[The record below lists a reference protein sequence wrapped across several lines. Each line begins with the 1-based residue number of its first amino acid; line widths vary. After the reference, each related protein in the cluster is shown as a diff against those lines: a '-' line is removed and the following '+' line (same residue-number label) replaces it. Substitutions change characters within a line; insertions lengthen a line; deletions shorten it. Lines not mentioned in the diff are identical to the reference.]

1 MNQQQNN
8 LNSEIN
14 VKQELCIIVPCYN
27 EEGNLEL
34 LINSITKVINNS
46 ITYQILLV
54 NDGSKDKTWE
64 LISTL
69 AHQHLNISGINL
81 SRNFGKEYALLAG
94 IENAPLSK
102 YYLTMDADLQD
113 DPAVIKSLIDEAKK
127 GNSLVY
133 GQRESRNDGLLY
145 VAFTKLFYA
154 IMAFSTKDR
163 FPNNVADYYVF
174 DNQVRDAFLQ
184 MGEYVRY
191 TRGLIFYTG
200 FKTSKVM
207 YTRQSREAGQSSF
220 NFIKLVG
227 FAIDAITSF
236 TTAPLHLISV
246 LGLVSC
252 IFSFLGGLVYIF
264 ISIILKLNVLN
275 GWVSLFFAIVFL
287 GSVQILMLGIIAE
300 YLARNTSEIKNRPKY
315 FISEKIAID

>member
-1 MNQQQNN
+1 MLQTQDIPPQH
-8 LNSEIN
+8 
-14 VKQELCIIVPCYN
+14 ELCIIVPCYN
-27 EEGNLEL
+27 EEGNLDL
-34 LINSITKVINNS
+34 LINTISKVIDNS
-46 ITYQILLV
+46 IQYQLVLV

-69 AHQHLNISGINL
+69 THNHLNITGINL

-94 IENAPLSK
+94 IENAPKSN

-113 DPAVIKSLIDEAKK
+113 DPLVIKSLIEEIKK
-127 GNSLVY
+127 GNNLVY
-133 GQRESRNDGLLY
+133 GQRESRNDSPLY
-145 VAFTKLFYA
+145 IAFTKVFYI
-154 IMAFSTKDR
+154 IMAISTKDR
-163 FPNNVADYYVF
+163 FPNNVADYYIF

-207 YTRQSREAGQSSF
+207 YTRQEREAGTSSF
-220 NFIKLVG
+220 NFIKLVS

-252 IFSFLGGLVYIF
+252 IFSFLGGLIYIL
-264 ISIILKLNVLN
+264 ISIVFKLNVLN

-315 FISEKIAID
+315 FISEKLN